1 MTTTAVNI
9 LTATVSGLF
18 VAIPSII
25 TTVMTANA
33 REKVQ
38 EERMKQMGEKI
49 DGLSEKVEQHNHFES
64 RILLLEQKVDMLK
77 GVS

>member
-1 MTTTAVNI
+1 MTETSASI
-9 LTATVSGLF
+9 LTAAVSGLF

-25 TTVMTANA
+25 TTIMTASA

-49 DGLSEKVEQHNHFES
+49 DRLSEKVEKHNHFES
-64 RILLLEQKVDMLK
+64 RILLLEQKVEMLK
-77 GVS
+77 GAS

>member
-1 MTTTAVNI
+1 MTTTAVSI

-38 EERMKQMGEKI
+38 EERMKQMGEKNPAF
-49 DGLSEKVEQHNHFES
+49 KVVMVLHLF
-64 RILLLEQKVDMLK
+64 
-77 GVS
+77 

>member
-1 MTTTAVNI
+1 LTTTAVSI

-49 DGLSEKVEQHNHFES
+49 DRLSEKVEHHNHFES

>member
-49 DGLSEKVEQHNHFES
+49 DRLSEKVEQHNHFES

>member
-1 MTTTAVNI
+1 LTTTAVNI

-25 TTVMTANA
+25 TTVLTANS

-38 EERMKQMGEKI
+38 EERMKQMNEKL
-49 DGLSEKVEQHNHFES
+49 DTLTEKVEKHNQFET
-64 RILLLEQKVDMLK
+64 RISVLEQAIKDLR
-77 GVS
+77 G

>member
-49 DGLSEKVEQHNHFES
+49 DRLSEKVEHHNHFES
-64 RILLLEQKVDMLK
+64 RILLLEQKLDMLK